1 LLTAMYY
8 VYVLQIRKTGRHYI
22 GQTHNLVKRLEKHSR
37 GETKSMKNSGE
48 FEVVYVEE
56 CLSRADAMKREKEIK
71 SYKGGEAFIRLLSS
85 FSKRKIDNWSV
96 GWSPAAGG
104 ISSCAGNGTPGSN
117 PGLSAIAIGNG
128 PELMVRLAHH
138 PELVEGSKGYYD
150 SN

>member
-1 LLTAMYY
+1 MYY
-8 VYVLQIRKTGRHYI
+8 VYVLQIKKTGRHYI

-85 FSKRKIDNWSV
+85 FSKRKIDN
-96 GWSPAAGG
+96 
-104 ISSCAGNGTPGSN
+104 
-117 PGLSAIAIGNG
+117 
-128 PELMVRLAHH
+128 
-138 PELVEGSKGYYD
+138 
-150 SN
+150 